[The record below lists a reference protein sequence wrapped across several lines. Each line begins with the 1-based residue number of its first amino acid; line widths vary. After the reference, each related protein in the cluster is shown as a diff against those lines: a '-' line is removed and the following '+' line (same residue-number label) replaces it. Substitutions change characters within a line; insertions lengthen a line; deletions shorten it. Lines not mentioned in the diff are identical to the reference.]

1 MIIPIGQK
9 IFSASE
15 AQVCCRKIGEQ
26 RGLTCASL
34 GCPRFFYASL
44 EKQTSLPFSTTGGVH
59 HE

>member
-1 MIIPIGQK
+1 MIIFPDQK

-34 GCPRFFYASL
+34 GCFFCASL
-44 EKQTSLPFSTTGGVH
+44 EKQKTAAGGGH

>member
-1 MIIPIGQK
+1 MIIFLIQK

-15 AQVCCRKIGEQ
+15 AQVFCYRKIGEQ

-34 GCPRFFYASL
+34 GCPRFFSASL
-44 EKQTSLPFSTTGGVH
+44 EKQKTAAGGGH

>member
-1 MIIPIGQK
+1 MIIFLIQK
-9 IFSASE
+9 IFLASE

-34 GCPRFFYASL
+34 GCPRFFCASL
-44 EKQTSLPFSTTGGVH
+44 EKQKTAVGGGH